1 MGITVLENTI
11 KSATQNGRRSL
22 IPYVMIGDGGLDN
35 TMAMIDL
42 YVKSGASVLELGL
55 PFSDPVADGATI
67 QAAGKRA
74 LEENLTLDELLGFVG
89 DVKRKHQVPVV
100 LMTYLNPIINY
111 GIERFVDS
119 LKSNSVNGIIIPDLP
134 LEEWDLLYPQLQDNK
149 IALVPLVTLTTN
161 EERLQ
166 KMCNLASGFIYTVS
180 FNGVTG
186 SKQAEARDIA
196 DLVSKIKAQTEVP
209 VIAGFGIS
217 YTAQIQDFYR
227 ITDGVI
233 VASELIRYAQLNEFE
248 KIEQLIRSNS

>member
-1 MGITVLENTI
+1 
-11 KSATQNGRRSL
+11 
-22 IPYVMIGDGGLDN
+22 
-35 TMAMIDL
+35 
-42 YVKSGASVLELGL
+42 
-55 PFSDPVADGATI
+55 
-67 QAAGKRA
+67 
-74 LEENLTLDELLGFVG
+74 
-89 DVKRKHQVPVV
+89 
-100 LMTYLNPIINY
+100 
-111 GIERFVDS
+111 
-119 LKSNSVNGIIIPDLP
+119 
-134 LEEWDLLYPQLQDNK
+134 
-149 IALVPLVTLTTN
+149 LVPLVTLTTN